1 VAIYGLATQF
11 NRHSRAAPV
20 RSTLEVLW
28 APVLLIHLAGQEP
41 ITAYSIQDNKLWGWH
56 VVTLVAQVAIALY
69 VFCQSWSD
77 ERRLLVAAS
86 LMFIIGIYK
95 FSTKP
100 WALKRATFR
109 NLVGS
114 PASVA
119 RRKELTGFSRRGMN
133 FWRMATTSLAM
144 LRSMAELFLADDF
157 DGCKSCLQ
165 AWAEQR
171 RK

>member
-1 VAIYGLATQF
+1 MAIYGLATLF

-28 APVLLIHLAGQEP
+28 APVLLVHLAGQEP
-41 ITAYSIQDNKLWGWH
+41 ITASSIQDNKLWGWH

-69 VFCQSWSD
+69 VFCQSWSG
-77 ERRLLVAAS
+77 ERRLLVAAI

-114 PASVA
+114 PLVWPKG
-119 RRKELTGFSRRGMN
+119 RN
-133 FWRMATTSLAM
+133 
-144 LRSMAELFLADDF
+144 
-157 DGCKSCLQ
+157 
-165 AWAEQR
+165 
-171 RK
+171 